1 METMKAI
8 AVHRREEDKRIRGNR
23 TFWAKDTI
31 HLRDDVAVPT
41 LGTFADGRGVVLR
54 VLQVGVCGTDREI
67 GSLGEYGVP
76 PPGAE
81 YLVLGHEC
89 LAQVV
94 EVGLNVT
101 SVKVGDLV
109 TPTVRRPGKDRYSRI
124 RYQDLTSDEEYF
136 ERGISKLHGFLCA
149 TVVEH
154 EEFLVQVDPA
164 VAEVGVLLEPMSII
178 QKALR
183 TAFAV
188 QHARLPF
195 YDPRNAL
202 ITGSGPIGLLAAMT
216 LRLRGLAVVVVASR
230 SRGDNERKAD
240 LVDGLGATYVG
251 TEDRPLGESL
261 KGTGPFDLVLDA
273 TGSSKV
279 AFEVLHQL
287 AKNGLCIWTSIT
299 GGTQLNPVRTDEI
312 NQAAVLG
319 NQAILATV
327 NAHLCDFESGVRE
340 FARGLRAYP
349 GWLPRLLS
357 HRVDG
362 LDDYEKIAELL
373 ATKQAV
379 KVWVEVSARD
389 A

>member
-1 METMKAI
+1 MKTMKAI
-8 AVHRREEDKRIRGNR
+8 AVYRREEDKRIRGNR
-23 TFWAKDTI
+23 IFWAEDAI
-31 HLRDDVAVPT
+31 HLRHDVLVPT
-41 LGTFADGRGVVLR
+41 LGTFADGRDVVLR

-67 GSLGEYGVP
+67 GSLGEYGQP
-76 PPGAE
+76 PPGE
-81 YLVLGHEC
+81 GYLILGHEC

-94 EVGLNVT
+94 EVGPKVT

-124 RYQDLTSDEEYF
+124 RYQDLTRDEEYF
-136 ERGISKLHGFLCA
+136 ERGISKLHGFLCE

-154 EEFLVQVDPA
+154 EEFLVKVDPA
-164 VAEVGVLLEPMSII
+164 VADVGVLLEPMSVI

-195 YDPRNAL
+195 YDPHNAL
-202 ITGSGPIGLLAAMT
+202 IAGSGPIGLLAAMA
-216 LRLRGLAVVVVASR
+216 LRLRGLEVAVVARR
-230 SRGDNERKAD
+230 SRGDNERKAG
-240 LVDGLGATYVG
+240 LVKDLGATYVG
-251 TEDRPLGESL
+251 TEGRPLGESL
-261 KGTGPFDLVLDA
+261 KGIGPFDLVLEA
-273 TGSSKV
+273 TGSSNV

-299 GGTQLNPVRTDEI
+299 GGTQSNPVRTDEI
-312 NQAAVLG
+312 NQTAVLG
-319 NQAILATV
+319 NQAIMATV

-340 FARGLRAYP
+340 FARGLHAYP

-362 LDDYEKIAELL
+362 LDGYAQIAELL
-373 ATKQAV
+373 KAKQ
-379 KVWVEVSARD
+379 RP
-389 A
+389 